1 MEVYANNCMK
11 SQVCKLFAPIDGA
24 VTQDISVMPYKKLKV
39 ILSNYKQVIKSNTNS
54 SIFGPIK

>member
-1 MEVYANNCMK
+1 MK
-11 SQVCKLFAPIDGA
+11 SQVCKLFAPIDGV
-24 VTQDISVMPYKKLKV
+24 VTQDISVMPYKKLKI